1 MPRMA
6 SPFTDETFA
15 YLEEL
20 ALHNERDWFNA
31 NRERYET
38 AVREPALEFI
48 RAMAPELR
56 RISPHFTASDK
67 KQGGSLMRVFRDVRF
82 SPDKTPY
89 KTNIGIQFR
98 HERAKDVHAP
108 GFYVHIEPGR
118 CFLGAG
124 SWMPDKDALAAYR
137 RAVAERTADWRKT
150 QRRLG
155 DWELDRGQSL
165 KRPPRGFDADHPA
178 IEDIKLK
185 WFILSQTTDD
195 EDFLADD
202 AIEEVA
208 ARFRQSKPFLKFLAD
223 ALKVEF

>member
-1 MPRMA
+1 MA

-31 NRERYET
+31 NRERYES

-108 GFYVHIEPGR
+108 GFYIHIEPGR

-137 RAVAERTADWRKT
+137 TAVAQRTADWRKA

-155 DWELDRGQSL
+155 DWQLDRGQAL

-185 WFILSQTTDD
+185 WFILSQNTED
-195 EDFLADD
+195 EDFLEDD
-202 AIEEVA
+202 AIEAIA
-208 ARFRQSKPFLKFLAD
+208 AKFRQSKPFLKFLAD

>member
-1 MPRMA
+1 MA
-6 SPFTDETFA
+6 SPFSDETFA

-20 ALHNERDWFNA
+20 ALHNEREWFNA
-31 NRERYET
+31 NRGRYES

-48 RAMAPELR
+48 RRMAPELR
-56 RISPHFTASDK
+56 RISPHFSASDK

-108 GFYVHIEPGR
+108 GFYIHIEPDR

-137 RAVAERTADWRKT
+137 RAVAERTADWRKA

-155 DWELDRGQSL
+155 GWTLSREQSL
-165 KRPPRGFDADHPA
+165 KRPPRGFDPDHPA

-185 WFILSQTTDD
+185 WFILSQNIED
-195 EDFLADD
+195 EAFLADD
-202 AIEEVA
+202 AVESISAEL
-208 ARFRQSKPFLKFLAD
+208 RQSKAFLKFLAD

>member
-1 MPRMA
+1 MA
-6 SPFTDETFA
+6 APFTDETFA

-20 ALHNERDWFNA
+20 ALNNERDWFNA
-31 NRERYET
+31 NRERYES

-48 RAMAPELR
+48 REMAPELR

-108 GFYVHIEPGR
+108 GFYIHVEPGR
-118 CFLGAG
+118 CFLGTG

-137 RAVAERTADWRKT
+137 TAVAERTADWRKA

-155 DWELDRGQSL
+155 DWKLDRGQSL
-165 KRPPRGFDADHPA
+165 KRPPRGFSPDHPA
-178 IEDIKLK
+178 IDDIKLK
-185 WFILSQTTDD
+185 WFILSQELDD
-195 EDFLADD
+195 EDFLAED
-202 AIEEVA
+202 AVEEVA
-208 ARFRQSKPFLKFLAD
+208 AKFRQSKSFLKFLAD
-223 ALKVEF
+223 ALKIEF